1 MTEEVKTELEKSI
14 FPEANV
20 GDIIIKPWKF
30 GILFQISGFI
40 GEILDTMESKN
51 ISIEGDP
58 ITGLISYST
67 IARIFAVAATSIL
80 KIMAITL
87 KKPEEEI
94 EEFDMDEG
102 LEIAYT
108 IYKQNFEQIKK
119 ILNDVFIK
127 KLEDERT

>member
-1 MTEEVKTELEKSI
+1 MTEEIKTEVEKSI
-14 FPEANV
+14 FPEAII
-20 GDIIIKPWKF
+20 GDIVIKPWKF
-30 GILFQISGFI
+30 GVLFQISGFLE
-40 GEILDTMESKN
+40 EILDKMESKN

-58 ITGLISYST
+58 ITGLISYTT
-67 IARIFAVAATSIL
+67 IARIFATASTSIL

-87 KKPEEEI
+87 KKPEDEI

-102 LEIAYT
+102 LEVAYT

-127 KLEDERT
+127 KLEDERI

>member
-1 MTEEVKTELEKSI
+1 MTDEVKKEEKSI
-14 FPEANV
+14 FPEAII
-20 GDIIIKPWKF
+20 GDITIKPWKF
-30 GILFQISGFI
+30 GVLFQISGLI
-40 GEILDTMESKN
+40 GEILDVMELKK

-58 ITGLISYST
+58 LTGLISYAT
-67 IARIFAVAATSIL
+67 IARIFAVSATSIL

-87 KKPEEEI
+87 KKPEDEI

-119 ILNDVFIK
+119 ILNDIFIK